1 MHRSQITRVAC
12 PSPRPSPLGRERTIA
27 HCLTESAFSLVEVM
41 CAVAILG
48 ISLVGLTQ
56 GITAALKSSKE
67 SEVQTTAALI
77 AAGQIETLRADGF
90 IIEGE
95 TDGTCEEGLDL
106 YQWKQS
112 ITTTEIDGLYDVQV
126 TVENSKTGKTIYELQ
141 TLLFD
146 PPLLLTSDDASTP
159 KDRRKKREGRR

>member
-1 MHRSQITRVAC
+1 MEQSRTLSATRA
-12 PSPRPSPLGRERTIA
+12 
-27 HCLTESAFSLVEVM
+27 AFSLVEVM

-48 ISLVGLTQ
+48 ISLVSLTQ

-77 AAGQIETLRADGF
+77 AAGRIETLRADGF

-95 TDGTCEEGLDL
+95 TEGACEGGLDL
-106 YQWKQS
+106 YQWRES
-112 ITTTEIDGLYDVQV
+112 ITTTDIDGLYDVQV
-126 TVENSKTGKTIYELQ
+126 AVENSKTGKTIYELQ

-146 PPLLLTSDDASTP
+146 PPVLSTSEDASTP
-159 KDRRKKREGRR
+159 RDRRRKRDGRQ